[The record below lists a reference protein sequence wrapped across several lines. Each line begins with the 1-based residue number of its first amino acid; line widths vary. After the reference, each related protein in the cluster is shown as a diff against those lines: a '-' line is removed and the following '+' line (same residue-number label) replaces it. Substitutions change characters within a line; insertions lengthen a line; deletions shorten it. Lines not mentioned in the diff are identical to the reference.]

1 MKVTYKRLDWEQA
14 LLAEVTHRL
23 CALSS
28 AKWIDLSD
36 RIVLVPT
43 VQAGRRLRDELAIY
57 AGKFGGGLLTPR
69 IMTPDTL
76 IVNELERLNVANE
89 ACITSAWV
97 AVLEQIDHTH
107 FESGSNAPDE
117 TI

>member
-1 MKVTYKRLDWEQA
+1 MKVTYKRLDWERA

-28 AKWIDLSD
+28 AQWIDLSD

-57 AGKFGGGLLTPR
+57 AGKLGGGLLPPR

-76 IVNELERLNVANE
+76 IVNELIQLNVL
-89 ACITSAWV
+89 V
-97 AVLEQIDHTH
+97 MYQ
-107 FESGSNAPDE
+107 
-117 TI
+117 